1 MERTRKEWKEL
12 EKKREGLIVNS
23 LLYIERPIFLA
34 RSADRDIRANRACI
48 LGHPVEEEEKV
59 NWGFE

>member
-48 LGHPVEEEEKV
+48 LGHPVEEEE
-59 NWGFE
+59 